1 MPSKLYIL
9 ENRPKWLLPITF
21 RGLQRVGLLRGR
33 EKIVYWCMPLF
44 LLCFLS
50 SFYHLLSLFLSILFT
65 LSFLLLSCRGLFLLG
80 SFLFLGPSL
89 WVPPPLSASLR
100 CLLLSYHR
108 ILPSVPPSSMATSPF
123 YSKLIQWDFSPL
135 PLGFHQLFLVC
146 CGYSFK
152 TTHQLISCLA
162 ITFAQYI
169 LTAPL
174 LISWQNSF
182 LFVLVVYLYL

>member
-1 MPSKLYIL
+1 MGLNLS
-9 ENRPKWLLPITF
+9 LLLGF
-21 RGLQRVGLLRGR
+21 QRVGLLRGR
-33 EKIVYWCMPLF
+33 KKIVYWCMPLF

-108 ILPSVPPSSMATSPF
+108 ILPSVPLSSMATSSF
-123 YSKLIQWDFSPL
+123 YSELIQWDFSFL
-135 PLGFHQLFLVC
+135 VLRFHQLFFVC
-146 CGYSFK
+146 CGHSFRIA
-152 TTHQLISCLA
+152 HQSIGCLT
-162 ITFAQYI
+162 ITS
-169 LTAPL
+169 T
-174 LISWQNSF
+174 
-182 LFVLVVYLYL
+182 